1 MNHKSFNSVILKLCI
16 TLILMHSFRLDEL
29 ISNILQNIGG
39 PSIPIIQGIFFY
51 LPSLVVLVLY
61 EKLKSIKLP
70 YLIYFLIFMIYF
82 LGAEYY
88 FFQSDLSKVFE
99 DLPKRIL
106 YMYLLFLIL
115 YNIDL
120 SYSSFILK
128 RSIDISIVII
138 SLFYFNLF
146 GIFDFISF
154 ETLSYEQNRVMG
166 EWNLNVL
173 NDKSIIMLFFY
184 YLYTKH
190 FKRNYT
196 FLGIGIPY
204 FIIILIFVP
213 LIFIAASRGSFL
225 LLIMYFLFFHF
236 ENLKLSYF
244 ISLLFV
250 LISIFVIIDLSILRD
265 TDILLF
271 DRINQ
276 TNFSSIDDSSE
287 GRILQIDASLKNF
300 LESPVF
306 GVGYENAAAGHYFGI
321 TRSNFQ
327 FSQIIASGGV
337 ILFLIYFSMIFK
349 FFANSIKSLK
359 KHKLIRF
366 SLVYIL
372 LLSCFRRPEMYFGV
386 LMYFVMFHS
395 LYFNIKNE

>member
-1 MNHKSFNSVILKLCI
+1 
-16 TLILMHSFRLDEL
+16 
-29 ISNILQNIGG
+29 
-39 PSIPIIQGIFFY
+39 
-51 LPSLVVLVLY
+51 
-61 EKLKSIKLP
+61 
-70 YLIYFLIFMIYF
+70 
-82 LGAEYY
+82 
-88 FFQSDLSKVFE
+88 
-99 DLPKRIL
+99 
-106 YMYLLFLIL
+106 
-115 YNIDL
+115 
-120 SYSSFILK
+120 
-128 RSIDISIVII
+128 
-138 SLFYFNLF
+138 
-146 GIFDFISF
+146 
-154 ETLSYEQNRVMG
+154 MG

-190 FKRNYT
+190 FKMNYT

-225 LLIMYFLFFHF
+225 LLIIYFLFFHF
-236 ENLKLSYF
+236 ENLKPSYF

-276 TNFSSIDDSSE
+276 TNFSSIDESSE

-300 LESPVF
+300 LESPIF

-327 FSQIIASGGV
+327 FSQIIASGGI

-386 LMYFVMFHS
+386 LMYFVMYHS